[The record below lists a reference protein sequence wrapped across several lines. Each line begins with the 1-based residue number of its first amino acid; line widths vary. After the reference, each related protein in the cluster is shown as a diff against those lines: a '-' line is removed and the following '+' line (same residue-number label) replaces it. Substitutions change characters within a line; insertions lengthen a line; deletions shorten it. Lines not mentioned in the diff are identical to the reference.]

1 MTTSS
6 ERAYSFIKQCILEG
20 KFGSGERLPEDRIAS
35 ELGVSRTPIRDALRM
50 LLAEGLVTNA
60 PNSGARVAA
69 WSEDELSEIS
79 QLRVMLEGF
88 AAELAAAKITREELD
103 ELAQLSAKMENG
115 ARSGTTDGLS
125 NMSEANLAFHRKIV
139 LAAGNS
145 RLLYA
150 LEPLWH
156 FPVVIRKFAMFTP
169 ERLERSLSHHREI
182 LEALRERD
190 AGWAGSIMR
199 THIQSARAADTTLAK
214 SADTPANVA

>member
-6 ERAYSFIKQCILEG
+6 ERAYEFIKRCILDG
-20 KFGSGERLPEDRIAS
+20 KFASGERLPEDRIAS

-50 LLAEGLVTNA
+50 LQAEGLVTNA

-79 QLRVMLEGF
+79 QLRVMLEGY
-88 AAELAAAKITREELD
+88 AAELAAVKIGADTLN
-103 ELAQLSAKMENG
+103 ELAGLCAEMEEG
-115 ARSGTTDGLS
+115 VRSGTTEGLS
-125 NMSEANLAFHRKIV
+125 LMSEANLAFHRKIV

-145 RLLYA
+145 RLLHA

-182 LEALRERD
+182 VEALRERD

-199 THIQSARAADTTLAK
+199 THIQSARALDTTLAK
-214 SADTPANVA
+214 SADAQANVA